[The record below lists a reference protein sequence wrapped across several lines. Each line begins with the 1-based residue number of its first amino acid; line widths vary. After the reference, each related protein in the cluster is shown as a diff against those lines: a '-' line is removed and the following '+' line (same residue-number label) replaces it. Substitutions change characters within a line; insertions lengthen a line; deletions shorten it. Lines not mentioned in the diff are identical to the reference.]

1 MPLPAIIAGLAG
13 SGVLAGAGGFL
24 SNLFGQERQHS
35 KNMEIARFQ
44 AEANER
50 YLDKYN
56 EYNTPANQ
64 MKRFQ
69 EAGLNPHL
77 VYGQGS
83 PGNQSQ
89 PLSYPDIQK
98 TDYQQAFSQIV
109 PLINQT
115 KMVESQTQALDAK
128 TVQTTVLTELNKLQ
142 KEVLAKN
149 PLLNDEGFKATIDS
163 LKSAAAIKASES
175 TILGNRAEWE
185 TTEGFGKYGAS
196 KNLGQEKMWRELE
209 MIEQRFKLSSL
220 DAQLKAE
227 VLTSKEFQNII
238 SEIQVRWLRDADITP
253 QHFYNLIQLIL
264 SKSF

>member
-24 SNLFGQERQHS
+24 ANLFGQERQHS
-35 KNMEIARFQ
+35 KNMDIARFQ

-98 TDYQQAFSQIV
+98 TDYQQAFSQIIPV
-109 PLINQT
+109 MNQS
-115 KMVESQTQALDAK
+115 MLAQSQVAALDAK
-128 TVQTTVLTELNKLQ
+128 TEQTYTVTAL
-142 KEVLAKN
+142 KEVEKRVLERN
-149 PLLNDEGFKATIDS
+149 PLLNDPAFFAIIDGLLS
-163 LKSAAAIKASES
+163 TAELKRGE
-175 TILGNRAEWE
+175 RALQ
-185 TTEGFGKYGAS
+185 S
-196 KNLGQEKMWRELE
+196 VELE
-209 MIEQRFKLSSL
+209 YQTATVALRAAKIEREIELMEQRFKLGEL
-220 DAQLKAE
+220 DGALKAE
-227 VLTSKEFQNII
+227 VLKSKEFQNAIL
-238 SEIQVRWLRDADITP
+238 EVQKKFLADGELGSQQIL
-253 QHFYNLIQLIL
+253 QFVQLLLMKIL
-264 SKSF
+264 